1 MIKDLKQEKKNILK
15 EIKELEK
22 FVKKSIVPLEKHRLN
37 VKIKYLKIR
46 LKEIEN
52 SLLVAKMNQKIR

>member
-1 MIKDLKQEKKNILK
+1 MIKDIKQEKKNILK

-22 FVKKSIVPLEKHRLN
+22 FAKKSIVPLEKHRLN